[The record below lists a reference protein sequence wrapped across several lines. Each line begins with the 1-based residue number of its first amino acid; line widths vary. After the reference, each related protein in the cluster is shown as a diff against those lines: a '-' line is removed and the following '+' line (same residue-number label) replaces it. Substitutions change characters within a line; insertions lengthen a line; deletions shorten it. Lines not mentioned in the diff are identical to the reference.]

1 MSKNISNLSGRI
13 GLKDNLFKQISENT
27 LSDNPQDIKE
37 IAKKHNLGVSTLHG
51 AESFYEFLR
60 PSHREK
66 KAFVCNGSAC
76 MCAGTQDKLKD
87 KLKEK
92 LGDDKVG
99 EMFCLG
105 HCYEN
110 HAFHYDGENY
120 AGKDIEK
127 IDQILKGEEIK
138 QEKFFSK
145 SFATTSFLMDDKL
158 SSTDQFKDQLSKFL
172 KSDKK
177 EIVKSLLDSNL
188 TGRGGAGF
196 PTGMKWDFC
205 SKAKGDKKYVICN
218 ADEGDSGAFSDRYL
232 LEDQPLK
239 VIFGMVMCGFV
250 IGSDEGVLYIRGEYP
265 KSIEALNGSINELKK
280 LGLLGENILGTD
292 FSFDLGICIGQ
303 GAYIC
308 GEETALIASIEAIN
322 GSINELKKLGLLGEN
337 ILGTNFSFDLGICI
351 GQGAYICG
359 EETALIAS
367 IEGRRAEVDVRPPF
381 PVTEGLY
388 KKPTVVNNVETLA
401 AATGI
406 LINGSEKFS
415 SIGNKKSAGT
425 KLVCLDSF
433 FNNPGVYEI
442 DMGTPMK
449 KIFNEIGGGYKE
461 PLKAFQIGGPLGG
474 VVPLSEIENLNLDFQ
489 EFTAK
494 GFMLGHASVVSIP
507 KDFSMAEYIHHLFE
521 FSAEESC
528 GKCFPGRLGS
538 YRGKEMFDQAKK
550 KTAKIPLKLLE
561 ELLVTMKKGC
571 LCALC
576 GAIPTPIQN
585 ILKYFGDEMK
595 NDMVKDN

>member
-1 MSKNISNLSGRI
+1 VSKNISNLSGRI
-13 GLKDNLFKQISENT
+13 GLKDNLFKKISENS
-27 LSDNPQDIKE
+27 LSNSPKDIKD
-37 IAKKHNLGVSTLHG
+37 IAKEYNLGVSTLHG

-76 MCAGTQDKLKD
+76 MCAGTQE
-87 KLKEK
+87 KLKETLKSK

-110 HAFHYDGENY
+110 KAFHYDGENY
-120 AGKDIEK
+120 AGNDIEK
-127 IDQILKGEEIK
+127 IDQIIKGEKIEQDK
-138 QEKFFSK
+138 YFSK
-145 SFATTSFLMDDKL
+145 SFASTSFLMDDKL
-158 SSTDQFKDQLSKFL
+158 STIEKFKDQLNNIL
-172 KSDKK
+172 KKDKK
-177 EIVKSLLDSNL
+177 DIIQSLLNSNL

-205 SKAKGDKKYVICN
+205 SKAPGDKKYVICN

-239 VIFGMVMCGFV
+239 VIFGMVMCGYV
-250 IGSDEGVLYIRGEYP
+250 IGSNEGVLYIRGEYP
-265 KSIEALNGSINELKK
+265 KSIEA
-280 LGLLGENILGTD
+280 
-292 FSFDLGICIGQ
+292 
-303 GAYIC
+303 
-308 GEETALIASIEAIN
+308 IN
-322 GSINELKKLGLLGEN
+322 GSINKLKQDGLLGEN
-337 ILGTNFSFDLGICI
+337 ILGTNFSFDLNICI

-401 AATGI
+401 AAAGI
-406 LINGSEKFS
+406 LLNGAEKFAA
-415 SIGNKKSAGT
+415 IGNKKSAGT

-433 FNNPGVYEI
+433 FNNSGIYEI
-442 DMGTPMK
+442 EMGTPIK
-449 KIFNEIGGGYKE
+449 KIFEEIGGGYKE
-461 PLKAFQIGGPLGG
+461 PVKAFQIGGPLGG
-474 VVPLSEIENLNLDFQ
+474 VVPLSEIDNLNLDFQ

-507 KDFSMAEYIHHLFE
+507 KDFPMTEYIHHLFE

-538 YRGKEMFDQAKK
+538 YRGKEMFDQFKN
-550 KTAKIPLKLLE
+550 KTAKIPLKLLN
-561 ELLVTMKKGC
+561 ELLVTMQKGC

-576 GAIPTPIQN
+576 GAIPTPIMN

>member
-13 GLKDNLFKQISENT
+13 GLKNNLFQK
-27 LSDNPQDIKE
+27 LSDRSLNSKDDAGIKE
-37 IAKKHNLGVSTLHG
+37 IAEEYKMGVSTIHG

-76 MCAGTQDKLKD
+76 MCAGTQEPLKKKLQ
-87 KLKEK
+87 EK

-120 AGKDIEK
+120 AGNDINQ
-127 IDQILKGEEIK
+127 IDQIIKGEKIK

-158 SSTDQFKDQLSKFL
+158 SNFDQFKEHLEKFI
-172 KSDKK
+172 KTDKK
-177 EIVKSLLDSNL
+177 EIINSLLSSNL

-205 SKAKGDKKYVICN
+205 SKTKSEKKYVVCN

-239 VIFGMVMCGFV
+239 VLFGMIVCGYV
-250 IGSDEGVLYIRGEYP
+250 IGSNEGVLYIRGEYP
-265 KSIEALNGSINELKK
+265 KSIEAINGCINSLKGA
-280 LGLLGENILGTD
+280 GLLGEKILGTE
-292 FSFDLGICIGQ
+292 FSFDL
-303 GAYIC
+303 
-308 GEETALIASIEAIN
+308 N
-322 GSINELKKLGLLGEN
+322 
-337 ILGTNFSFDLGICI
+337 ICI

-406 LINGSEKFS
+406 LLNGAEKFS
-415 SIGNKKSAGT
+415 SVGNKKSAGT

-449 KIFNEIGGGYKE
+449 KIFEEYGGGYKE
-461 PLKAFQIGGPLGG
+461 DVKAFQIGGPLGG
-474 VVPLSEIENLNLDFQ
+474 VVPISEIEKLNLDFQ
-489 EFTAK
+489 EFTKA

-507 KDFSMAEYIHHLFE
+507 KDFNMAEYIHHLFE

-528 GKCFPGRLGS
+528 GKCFPGRIGS
-538 YRGKEMFDQAKK
+538 YRGKEMFDQLKK
-550 KTAKIPLKLLE
+550 GTSKIPLKLLN
-561 ELLVTMKKGC
+561 ELLVTMQKGC

-576 GAIPTPIQN
+576 GAIPTPIMN
-585 ILKYFGDEMK
+585 ILKYFGDEIK
-595 NDMVKDN
+595 NDIVKDN

>member
-1 MSKNISNLSGRI
+1 MSKNISKLSGRI
-13 GLKDNLFKQISENT
+13 GLKDNLFQK
-27 LSDNPQDIKE
+27 LSDRSLNSKNGEGIKE
-37 IAKKHNLGVSTLHG
+37 IAEKYRVGVSTIHG

-60 PSHREK
+60 PEHRAK

-76 MCAGTQDKLKD
+76 MCAGTQEPLKNKLKA
-87 KLKEK
+87 K
-92 LGDDKVG
+92 LGSDKVG

-105 HCYEN
+105 YCYEN
-110 HAFHYDGENY
+110 HAFHYNGENF
-120 AGKDIEK
+120 AGNDIDK
-127 IDQILKGEEIK
+127 IDQIIKGEEIV

-145 SFATTSFLMDDKL
+145 SFASTSFLMDDKL
-158 SSTDQFKDQLSKFL
+158 SDINKFKEQLSKFL
-172 KSDKK
+172 KKDKN
-177 EIVKSLLDSNL
+177 EIIKSLLSSNL

-205 SKAKGDKKYVICN
+205 SKTKSDKKYVICN

-239 VIFGMVMCGFV
+239 VIFGMVICGYV
-250 IGSDEGVLYIRGEYP
+250 IGGNEGVLYIRGEYP
-265 KSIEALNGSINELKK
+265 KSIEALNGSINLLKDA
-280 LGLLGENILGTD
+280 GLLGNNILDTD
-292 FSFDLGICIGQ
+292 FSFDL
-303 GAYIC
+303 
-308 GEETALIASIEAIN
+308 N
-322 GSINELKKLGLLGEN
+322 
-337 ILGTNFSFDLGICI
+337 ICI

-401 AATGI
+401 AAAGI
-406 LINGSEKFS
+406 LLNGADKFS
-415 SIGNKKSAGT
+415 AIGNKKSAGT

-442 DMGTPMK
+442 EMGTPMK
-449 KIFNEIGGGYKE
+449 KIFYEIGGGLNK
-461 PLKAFQIGGPLGG
+461 PVKAFQIGGPLGG
-474 VVPLSEIENLNLDFQ
+474 VVPTQEIEKLNLDFQ
-489 EFTAK
+489 EFTNA

-507 KDFSMAEYIHHLFE
+507 SDFNMTDYIHHLFE
-521 FSAEESC
+521 FTAEESC

-538 YRGKEMFDQAKK
+538 YRGKEMFDQVKNK
-550 KTAKIPLKLLE
+550 SAKIPLKLLN
-561 ELLVTMKKGC
+561 ELLITMKKGC

-576 GAIPTPIQN
+576 GAIPTPIMN

-595 NDMVKDN
+595 NDITA

>member
-1 MSKNISNLSGRI
+1 MSKNISKLSGRI
-13 GLKDNLFKQISENT
+13 GLKDNLFQKMSKIS
-27 LSDNPQDIKE
+27 LSSKNGGGLNEIKE
-37 IAKKHNLGVSTLHG
+37 VAEKYHVGISTVHG

-60 PSHREK
+60 PEHRAK

-76 MCAGTQDKLKD
+76 MCAGTQEPLKKKLQD
-87 KLKEK
+87 K

-120 AGKDIEK
+120 AGSDISK
-127 IDQILKGEEIK
+127 IDQIIKGEKID

-145 SFATTSFLMDDKL
+145 SFASTSFLMDNKL
-158 SSTDQFKDQLSKFL
+158 SSINQFKKNLNRFIKT
-172 KSDKK
+172 DKK
-177 EIVKSLLDSNL
+177 EIISTLLSSNL

-196 PTGMKWDFC
+196 PAGMKWDFC
-205 SKAKGDKKYVICN
+205 SKTNSEKKYVVCN

-239 VIFGMVMCGFV
+239 VLFAMIICGYA

-265 KSIEALNGSINELKK
+265 KSIESINGCINELKDK
-280 LGLLGENILGTD
+280 KLLGKDILGTK
-292 FSFDLGICIGQ
+292 FSFDL
-303 GAYIC
+303 
-308 GEETALIASIEAIN
+308 T
-322 GSINELKKLGLLGEN
+322 
-337 ILGTNFSFDLGICI
+337 ICI

-406 LINGSEKFS
+406 LLNGADKFS

-433 FNNPGVYEI
+433 FKNPGVYEI
-442 DMGTPMK
+442 DMGTSMK
-449 KIFNEIGGGYKE
+449 KIFNEIGGGFKE
-461 PLKAFQIGGPLGG
+461 PIKALQVGGPLGG
-474 VVPLSEIENLNLDFQ
+474 VIPIAEAEKLNLDFQ
-489 EFTAK
+489 EFSAA
-494 GFMLGHASVVSIP
+494 GFMLGHASIVSIP
-507 KDFSMAEYIHHLFE
+507 KNFSMVEYIHHLFK

-538 YRGKEMFDQAKK
+538 YRGKEMFDQAKN
-550 KTAKIPLKLLE
+550 KTAKIPLKLLN
-561 ELLVTMKKGC
+561 ELLVTMQKGC

-576 GAIPTPIQN
+576 GAIPMPIMN

>member
-1 MSKNISNLSGRI
+1 MSKNISNLSGKV
-13 GLKDNLFKQISENT
+13 GLKHNLFQKI
-27 LSDNPQDIKE
+27 SDNVLKNHPRDNKE
-37 IAKKHNLGVSTLHG
+37 IANEYNLGVSTIYG

-60 PSHREK
+60 PAHREK

-76 MCAGTQDKLKD
+76 MCSGTQDKLKET
-87 KLKEK
+87 LREK
-92 LGDDKVG
+92 LGKDKVG
-99 EMFCLG
+99 TMFCLG
-105 HCYEN
+105 YCYEN
-110 HAFHYDGENY
+110 NAFHYNGENY

-127 IDQILKGEEIK
+127 IDQIIKGEKI
-138 QEKFFSK
+138 QQDKFFSK
-145 SFATTSFLMDDKL
+145 SYATTSFLMDDKL
-158 SSTDQFKDQLSKFL
+158 LSINQVKEQLTKFL
-172 KSDKK
+172 KTDKK
-177 EIVKSLLDSNL
+177 EIIKSILDSNL

-205 SKAKGDKKYVICN
+205 SREKVKKKYVICN

-239 VIFGMVMCGFV
+239 VLFAMIICGYV
-250 IGSDEGVLYIRGEYP
+250 IGGDEGVLYIRGEYP
-265 KSIEALNGSINELKK
+265 KSIEAINGCINELKK
-280 LGLLGENILGTD
+280 AGLLGENILGTG
-292 FSFDLGICIGQ
+292 FSFDI
-303 GAYIC
+303 Y
-308 GEETALIASIEAIN
+308 
-322 GSINELKKLGLLGEN
+322 
-337 ILGTNFSFDLGICI
+337 ICI

-367 IEGRRAEVDVRPPF
+367 IEGRRAEVEVRPPF

-401 AATGI
+401 AVTGI
-406 LINGSEKFS
+406 LINGADKFAA
-415 SIGNKKSAGT
+415 IGNKKSAGT

-433 FNNPGVYEI
+433 FKNPGVYEI

-461 PLKAFQIGGPLGG
+461 PVKAFQIGGPLGG
-474 VVPLSEIENLNLDFQ
+474 VVPLIEIDNLNLDFQ
-489 EFTAK
+489 EFSAK

-507 KDFSMAEYIHHLFE
+507 KDFPMIEYIHHLFE

-538 YRGKEMFDQAKK
+538 YRGKEMFDQVKK
-550 KTAKIPLKLLE
+550 KTAKIPMQLLNDLLK
-561 ELLVTMKKGC
+561 TMQKGC

-576 GAIPTPIQN
+576 GAIPTPINN
-585 ILKYFGDEMK
+585 ILKYFSDEMK
-595 NDMVKDN
+595 NDISA

>member
-13 GLKDNLFKQISENT
+13 GLKNNLFQKISERSLASTN
-27 LSDNPQDIKE
+27 DNGMKE
-37 IAKKHNLGVSTLHG
+37 IADQYNVGVSTIHG

-76 MCAGTQDKLKD
+76 MCAGTQGPLKKKLQ
-87 KLKEK
+87 EK
-92 LGDDKVG
+92 LGEDKVG
-99 EMFCLG
+99 KMFCLG

-120 AGKDIEK
+120 AGKDINK
-127 IDQILKGEEIK
+127 IDEIIKGKEIK

-145 SFATTSFLMDDKL
+145 SYAKTSFLMDDKL
-158 SSTDQFKDQLSKFL
+158 SNLDQFKQLFEKVI
-172 KSDKK
+172 KIDTK
-177 EIVKSLLDSNL
+177 EIIKSLLDSNL

-205 SKAKGDKKYVICN
+205 GKAKSEKKYVVCN

-239 VIFGMVMCGFV
+239 VLFGMVICGYV
-250 IGSDEGVLYIRGEYP
+250 IGSNEGVLYIRGEYP
-265 KSIEALNGSINELKK
+265 KSIEAINGSINSLKEA
-280 LGLLGENILGTD
+280 GLLGENILGTS
-292 FSFDLGICIGQ
+292 FSFDL
-303 GAYIC
+303 
-308 GEETALIASIEAIN
+308 N
-322 GSINELKKLGLLGEN
+322 
-337 ILGTNFSFDLGICI
+337 ICI

-406 LINGSEKFS
+406 LIHGADKFS

-442 DMGTPMK
+442 DMGTPIK
-449 KIFNEIGGGYKE
+449 NIFNNIGGGFKE
-461 PLKAFQIGGPLGG
+461 AVKALQIGGPLGG
-474 VVPLSEIENLNLDFQ
+474 VVPLTEAEKLNLDFQ
-489 EFTAK
+489 EFTEA
-494 GFMLGHASVVSIP
+494 GFMLGHGSIVSIP
-507 KDFSMAEYIHHLFE
+507 KDFPMVEYIHHLFE

-538 YRGKEMFDQAKK
+538 YRGKEMFDQYKNK
-550 KTAKIPLKLLE
+550 SAKIPLKLLN
-561 ELLVTMKKGC
+561 ELLVTMEKGC

-576 GAIPTPIQN
+576 GAIPAPIMN
-585 ILKYFGDEMK
+585 ILKYFGDELK
-595 NDMVKDN
+595 NDIVKDN

>member
-13 GLKDNLFKQISENT
+13 GLKNNLFQKISERSLAST
-27 LSDNPQDIKE
+27 DDNGMKE
-37 IAKKHNLGVSTLHG
+37 IADQYNVGVSTIHG

-76 MCAGTQDKLKD
+76 MCAGTQGPLKKKLQ
-87 KLKEK
+87 EK
-92 LGDDKVG
+92 LGEDKVG

-120 AGKDIEK
+120 AGKDINK
-127 IDQILKGEEIK
+127 IDEIIKGKEIK

-145 SFATTSFLMDDKL
+145 SYAKTSFLMDDKL
-158 SSTDQFKDQLSKFL
+158 SNLDQFKQLFEKVI
-172 KSDKK
+172 KIDKK
-177 EIVKSLLDSNL
+177 EITKSLLDSNL

-205 SKAKGDKKYVICN
+205 GKAKSEKKYVVCN

-239 VIFGMVMCGFV
+239 VLFGMVICGYV
-250 IGSDEGVLYIRGEYP
+250 IGSNEGVLYIRGEYP
-265 KSIEALNGSINELKK
+265 KSIEA
-280 LGLLGENILGTD
+280 
-292 FSFDLGICIGQ
+292 
-303 GAYIC
+303 
-308 GEETALIASIEAIN
+308 IN
-322 GSINELKKLGLLGEN
+322 GSINSLKEAGLLGEN
-337 ILGTNFSFDLGICI
+337 ILGTNFSFDLNICI

-406 LINGSEKFS
+406 LIHGADKFS

-449 KIFNEIGGGYKE
+449 NIFNDIGGGFKE
-461 PLKAFQIGGPLGG
+461 AVKALQIGGPLGG
-474 VVPLSEIENLNLDFQ
+474 VVPLAEAEKLNLDFQ
-489 EFTAK
+489 EFTEA
-494 GFMLGHASVVSIP
+494 GFMLGHGSVVSIP
-507 KDFSMAEYIHHLFE
+507 KDFPMVEYIHHLFE

-538 YRGKEMFDQAKK
+538 YRGKEMFDQFKNK
-550 KTAKIPLKLLE
+550 SAKIPLKLLN
-561 ELLVTMKKGC
+561 ELLVTMQKGC

-576 GAIPTPIQN
+576 GAIPTPIMN
-585 ILKYFGDEMK
+585 ILKYFGDELK
-595 NDMVKDN
+595 NDIVKDN

>member
-1 MSKNISNLSGRI
+1 MSKNISNLSGKV
-13 GLKDNLFKQISENT
+13 GLKYNLFQKI
-27 LSDNPQDIKE
+27 SDNVLKNHPKDNKE
-37 IAKKHNLGVSTLHG
+37 IANEYNLGVSTVYG

-60 PSHREK
+60 PAHRKK

-76 MCAGTQDKLKD
+76 MCAGTQDKLKQT
-87 KLKEK
+87 LKEK

-99 EMFCLG
+99 VMFCLG

-110 HAFHYDGENY
+110 NAFHYNGDNY

-127 IDQILKGEEIK
+127 IDQILKGEKIK
-138 QEKFFSK
+138 QDKFFSK
-145 SFATTSFLMDDKL
+145 SYASTSFLMDDKL
-158 SSTDQFKDQLSKFL
+158 SSINQVKDQLTKFL
-172 KSDKK
+172 KIDKK
-177 EIVKSLLDSNL
+177 EIIKSILDSNL

-205 SKAKGDKKYVICN
+205 SREKVKKKYVICN

-239 VIFGMVMCGFV
+239 VLFAMIICGYV

-265 KSIEALNGSINELKK
+265 KSIEAINGSINELKK
-280 LGLLGENILGTD
+280 AGLLGENILGTG
-292 FSFDLGICIGQ
+292 FSFDI
-303 GAYIC
+303 Y
-308 GEETALIASIEAIN
+308 
-322 GSINELKKLGLLGEN
+322 
-337 ILGTNFSFDLGICI
+337 ICI

-401 AATGI
+401 AVTGI
-406 LINGSEKFS
+406 LINGADKFAA
-415 SIGNKKSAGT
+415 IGNKKSAGT

-433 FNNPGVYEI
+433 FKNPGVYEI

-461 PLKAFQIGGPLGG
+461 PVKAFQIGGPLGG
-474 VVPLSEIENLNLDFQ
+474 VVPLSEIDNLNLDFQ
-489 EFTAK
+489 EFSAK

-507 KDFSMAEYIHHLFE
+507 KDFPMVEYIHHLFE

-538 YRGKEMFDQAKK
+538 YRGKEMFDQVKN
-550 KTAKIPLKLLE
+550 KTAKIPMQLLNDLLK
-561 ELLVTMKKGC
+561 TMQKGC

-576 GAIPTPIQN
+576 GAIPTPINN
-585 ILKYFGDEMK
+585 ILKYFSSEMK
-595 NDMVKDN
+595 NDISA

>member
-1 MSKNISNLSGRI
+1 MSKNISKLSGRI
-13 GLKDNLFKQISENT
+13 GLKDNLFQKMSKIS
-27 LSDNPQDIKE
+27 LSSKNGGDLNEIKE
-37 IAKKHNLGVSTLHG
+37 VAEKYHVGISTVHG

-60 PSHREK
+60 PEHRAK

-76 MCAGTQDKLKD
+76 MCAGTQEPLKKKLQD
-87 KLKEK
+87 K

-120 AGKDIEK
+120 AGSDISK
-127 IDQILKGEEIK
+127 IDQIIKGEKID

-145 SFATTSFLMDDKL
+145 SFASTSFLMDDKL
-158 SSTDQFKDQLSKFL
+158 SSIDQFKKNLNRFIKT
-172 KSDKK
+172 DKK
-177 EIVKSLLDSNL
+177 EIISTLLSSNL

-196 PTGMKWDFC
+196 PAGMKWDFC
-205 SKAKGDKKYVICN
+205 SKTNSEKKYVVCN

-239 VIFGMVMCGFV
+239 VLFAMMICGYA

-265 KSIEALNGSINELKK
+265 KSIEAINGCINELKDK
-280 LGLLGENILGTD
+280 KLLGKDILGTK
-292 FSFDLGICIGQ
+292 FSFDL
-303 GAYIC
+303 
-308 GEETALIASIEAIN
+308 T
-322 GSINELKKLGLLGEN
+322 
-337 ILGTNFSFDLGICI
+337 ICI

-406 LINGSEKFS
+406 LLNGADKFS

-433 FNNPGVYEI
+433 FKNPGVYEI
-442 DMGTPMK
+442 DMGTSMK
-449 KIFNEIGGGYKE
+449 KIFNEIGGGFKE
-461 PLKAFQIGGPLGG
+461 PIKALQVGGPLGG
-474 VVPLSEIENLNLDFQ
+474 VIPIAEAEKLNLDFQ
-489 EFTAK
+489 EFSAA
-494 GFMLGHASVVSIP
+494 GFMLGHASIVSIP
-507 KDFSMAEYIHHLFE
+507 KNFPMVEYIHHLFE

-538 YRGKEMFDQAKK
+538 YRGKEMFDQVKN
-550 KTAKIPLKLLE
+550 KTAKIPLKLLN
-561 ELLVTMKKGC
+561 ELLVTMQKGC

-576 GAIPTPIQN
+576 GAIPMPIMN

>member
-1 MSKNISNLSGRI
+1 MSKNISKLSGRI
-13 GLKDNLFKQISENT
+13 GLKNNLFQKISER
-27 LSDNPQDIKE
+27 SSKS
-37 IAKKHNLGVSTLHG
+37 KKDESMKVLADEYNMGVSTIHG

-66 KAFVCNGSAC
+66 KAFICNGSAC
-76 MCAGTQDKLKD
+76 MCAGTQKNLKNKL
-87 KLKEK
+87 ENK
-92 LGDDKVG
+92 LGKGKVG

-120 AGKDIEK
+120 AGEDINM
-127 IDQILKGEEIK
+127 IDQIIKGENIK
-138 QEKFFSK
+138 QKKFSSK
-145 SFATTSFLMDDKL
+145 SFASTSFLMDEKL
-158 SSTDQFKDQLSKFL
+158 LNIDQFKELLKKFINT
-172 KSDKK
+172 DKK
-177 EIVKSLLDSNL
+177 EIIKSLTDSNL
-188 TGRGGAGF
+188 SGRGGAGF

-205 SKAKGDKKYVICN
+205 GREKSEKKYVVCN

-239 VIFGMVMCGFV
+239 VLFGMVICGYV

-265 KSIEALNGSINELKK
+265 KSIES
-280 LGLLGENILGTD
+280 
-292 FSFDLGICIGQ
+292 
-303 GAYIC
+303 
-308 GEETALIASIEAIN
+308 IN
-322 GSINELKKLGLLGEN
+322 GSINALKKSKLLGKN
-337 ILGTNFSFDLGICI
+337 ILGTNFSFDLNICI

-406 LINGSEKFS
+406 LIHGSDKFS

-442 DMGTPMK
+442 DMCTPMK
-449 KIFNEIGGGYKE
+449 KIINEIGGGLKE
-461 PLKAFQIGGPLGG
+461 PVKALQIGGPLGG
-474 VVPLSEIENLNLDFQ
+474 IVPIEKVEKLNLDFQ
-489 EFTAK
+489 EFTGA
-494 GFMLGHASVVSIP
+494 GFMLGHGSIVSIP
-507 KDFSMAEYIHHLFE
+507 KDFSMVEYIHHLFE

-538 YRGKEMFDQAKK
+538 YRGKEMFDQALNKSK
-550 KTAKIPLKLLE
+550 KIPEKLLN
-561 ELLVTMKKGC
+561 ELLVTMKNGC

-576 GAIPTPIQN
+576 GAIPVPIMN
-585 ILKYFGDEMK
+585 ILKYFGHEMK
-595 NDMVKDN
+595 NDIVQEN

>member
-1 MSKNISNLSGRI
+1 MSKNISNLSGKV
-13 GLKDNLFKQISENT
+13 GLKYNLFQKI
-27 LSDNPQDIKE
+27 SDNVLNNHPKDNKDIANE
-37 IAKKHNLGVSTLHG
+37 YNLGVSTVYG

-60 PSHREK
+60 PAHREK

-76 MCAGTQDKLKD
+76 MCSGTQDKLKET
-87 KLKEK
+87 LREK
-92 LGDDKVG
+92 LGKDKVG
-99 EMFCLG
+99 TMFCLG
-105 HCYEN
+105 YCYEN
-110 HAFHYDGENY
+110 NAFHYNGENY

-127 IDQILKGEEIK
+127 IDQIIKGEKIQQDK
-138 QEKFFSK
+138 YFSK
-145 SFATTSFLMDDKL
+145 SYATTSFLMDDKL
-158 SSTDQFKDQLSKFL
+158 LSISQVKEQLTKFL
-172 KSDKK
+172 KTDKK
-177 EIVKSLLDSNL
+177 EIIKTILDSNL

-205 SKAKGDKKYVICN
+205 SREKVKKKYVICN

-239 VIFGMVMCGFV
+239 VLFAMIICGYV

-265 KSIEALNGSINELKK
+265 KSIEAINGCINELKK
-280 LGLLGENILGTD
+280 AGLLGENILGTG
-292 FSFDLGICIGQ
+292 FSFDI
-303 GAYIC
+303 Y
-308 GEETALIASIEAIN
+308 
-322 GSINELKKLGLLGEN
+322 
-337 ILGTNFSFDLGICI
+337 ICI

-401 AATGI
+401 AVTGI
-406 LINGSEKFS
+406 LINGADKFAA
-415 SIGNKKSAGT
+415 IGNKKSAGT

-433 FNNPGVYEI
+433 FKNPGVYEI

-461 PLKAFQIGGPLGG
+461 PVKAFQIGGPLGG
-474 VVPLSEIENLNLDFQ
+474 VVPLSEIDNLNLDFQ
-489 EFTAK
+489 EFSAK

-507 KDFSMAEYIHHLFE
+507 KDFPMVEYIHHLFE

-538 YRGKEMFDQAKK
+538 YRGKEMFDQAKN
-550 KTAKIPLKLLE
+550 KTAKIPLKLLN
-561 ELLVTMKKGC
+561 ELLVTMQKGC

-576 GAIPTPIQN
+576 GAIPTPIMN

-595 NDMVKDN
+595 DDMVKDN

>member
-1 MSKNISNLSGRI
+1 MSKNISKLSGRI
-13 GLKDNLFKQISENT
+13 GLKNNLFQKISERS
-27 LSDNPQDIKE
+27 LKSKKDEGIKDLADE
-37 IAKKHNLGVSTLHG
+37 YNMGVSTIHG

-76 MCAGTQDKLKD
+76 MCAGTQKNLKNKLESKIG
-87 KLKEK
+87 K
-92 LGDDKVG
+92 GKVG

-120 AGKDIEK
+120 AGEDISK
-127 IDQILKGEEIK
+127 IDQIIKGENIK
-138 QEKFFSK
+138 QKKYISK
-145 SFATTSFLMDDKL
+145 SFASTSFLMDDKL
-158 SSTDQFKDQLSKFL
+158 LKIDQFKELLKKFINT
-172 KSDKK
+172 DKK
-177 EIVKSLLDSNL
+177 EIIKSLTDSNL
-188 TGRGGAGF
+188 SGRGGAGF

-205 SKAKGDKKYVICN
+205 GREKSEKKYVVCN

-239 VIFGMVMCGFV
+239 VLFGMIICGYV

-265 KSIEALNGSINELKK
+265 KSIES
-280 LGLLGENILGTD
+280 
-292 FSFDLGICIGQ
+292 
-303 GAYIC
+303 
-308 GEETALIASIEAIN
+308 IN
-322 GSINELKKLGLLGEN
+322 GSINALKDSKLLGEN
-337 ILGTNFSFDLGICI
+337 ILGTNFSFDLNICI

-388 KKPTVVNNVETLA
+388 KNPTVVNNVETLA

-406 LINGSEKFS
+406 LIHGSDKFS

-425 KLVCLDSF
+425 KLVCFDSF

-442 DMGTPMK
+442 DMCTPMK
-449 KIFNEIGGGYKE
+449 KVINEIGGGFNK
-461 PLKAFQIGGPLGG
+461 PVKALQIGGPLGG
-474 VVPLSEIENLNLDFQ
+474 VVPIEEVEKLNLDFQ
-489 EFTAK
+489 EFANA
-494 GFMLGHASVVSIP
+494 GFMLGHGSIVSIP
-507 KDFSMAEYIHHLFE
+507 KDFSMVNYIYHLFK

-538 YRGKEMFDQAKK
+538 YRGKEMFDQVINKSH
-550 KTAKIPLKLLE
+550 KIPLKLLN
-561 ELLVTMKKGC
+561 ELLITMKKGS

-576 GAIPTPIQN
+576 GAIPVPIMN
-585 ILKYFGDEMK
+585 ILKYFSDEIK
-595 NDMVKDN
+595 NDILQEN

>member
-1 MSKNISNLSGRI
+1 VSKNISNLSGRI
-13 GLKDNLFKQISENT
+13 GLKDNLFKKISENS
-27 LSDNPQDIKE
+27 LSNSPKDIKD
-37 IAKKHNLGVSTLHG
+37 IAKEYNLGVSTLHG

-76 MCAGTQDKLKD
+76 MCAGTQE
-87 KLKEK
+87 KLKETLKSK

-110 HAFHYDGENY
+110 KAFHYDGENY
-120 AGKDIEK
+120 AGTDIEK
-127 IDQILKGEEIK
+127 IDQIIKGEKIDQDK
-138 QEKFFSK
+138 YFSK
-145 SFATTSFLMDDKL
+145 SFASTSFLMDDKL
-158 SSTDQFKDQLSKFL
+158 STIEKFKDHLDVVL
-172 KSDKK
+172 KKDKK
-177 EIVKSLLDSNL
+177 EIIQSLLNSNL

-205 SKAKGDKKYVICN
+205 SKAPGDKKYVICN

-239 VIFGMVMCGFV
+239 VIFGMVMCGYV
-250 IGSDEGVLYIRGEYP
+250 IGSNEGVLYIRGEYP
-265 KSIEALNGSINELKK
+265 KSIEA
-280 LGLLGENILGTD
+280 
-292 FSFDLGICIGQ
+292 
-303 GAYIC
+303 
-308 GEETALIASIEAIN
+308 IN
-322 GSINELKKLGLLGEN
+322 GCINQLKQDGLLGEN
-337 ILGTNFSFDLGICI
+337 ILGTNFSFDLNICI

-401 AATGI
+401 AAAGI
-406 LINGSEKFS
+406 LLNGAEKFS
-415 SIGNKKSAGT
+415 AIGNKKSAGT

-433 FNNPGVYEI
+433 FNNPGIYEI
-442 DMGTPMK
+442 EMGTPMK
-449 KIFNEIGGGYKE
+449 KIFEEIGGGYKE
-461 PLKAFQIGGPLGG
+461 PVKAFQIGGPLGG
-474 VVPLSEIENLNLDFQ
+474 VVPLSEIDNLNLDFQ

-507 KDFSMAEYIHHLFE
+507 KDFPMTEYIHHLFE

-538 YRGKEMFDQAKK
+538 YRGKEMFDQFKN
-550 KTAKIPLKLLE
+550 KTAKIPLKLLN
-561 ELLVTMKKGC
+561 ELLVTMQKGC

-576 GAIPTPIQN
+576 GAIPTPIMN

>member
-13 GLKDNLFKQISENT
+13 GLKNNLFQKISERS
-27 LSDNPQDIKE
+27 LKSKDSAGMKE
-37 IAKKHNLGVSTLHG
+37 IANEYNMGVSTIHG

-76 MCAGTQDKLKD
+76 MCAGTQEPLKKKLQDKL
-87 KLKEK
+87 
-92 LGDDKVG
+92 GSDKVG

-105 HCYEN
+105 YCYEN
-110 HAFHYDGENY
+110 NAFHYDGENY
-120 AGKDIEK
+120 AGNDINK
-127 IDQILKGEEIK
+127 IDDIIKGKSII

-145 SFATTSFLMDDKL
+145 SYATTSFLMDDKL
-158 SSTDQFKDQLSKFL
+158 SDLNKFKDHLGKFL
-172 KSDKK
+172 KKDKE
-177 EIVKSLLDSNL
+177 EIIKSLLLSNL

-205 SKAKGDKKYVICN
+205 SKAKSEKKYVICN

-239 VIFGMVMCGFV
+239 VIFGMVICGYV
-250 IGSDEGVLYIRGEYP
+250 IGGNEGVLYIRGEYP
-265 KSIEALNGSINELKK
+265 KSIEALNASINALKEA
-280 LGLLGENILGTD
+280 GLLGEKILGTD
-292 FSFDLGICIGQ
+292 FCFDL
-303 GAYIC
+303 
-308 GEETALIASIEAIN
+308 N
-322 GSINELKKLGLLGEN
+322 
-337 ILGTNFSFDLGICI
+337 ICI

-401 AATGI
+401 AAAGI
-406 LINGSEKFS
+406 LLNGAEKFS

-442 DMGTPMK
+442 DMCTPMK
-449 KIFNEIGGGYKE
+449 KIFYEIGGGLNK
-461 PLKAFQIGGPLGG
+461 PVKAFQIGGPLGG
-474 VVPLSEIENLNLDFQ
+474 VVPTQEIENLNLDFQ
-489 EFTAK
+489 EFTKA

-507 KDFSMAEYIHHLFE
+507 SNFNMIDYIHHLFE

-538 YRGKEMFDQAKK
+538 YRGKEMFDQVKNK
-550 KTAKIPLKLLE
+550 SAKIPLKLLND
-561 ELLVTMKKGC
+561 LLITMKKGC

-576 GAIPTPIQN
+576 GAIPTPIMN
-585 ILKYFGDEMK
+585 ILKYFGDE
-595 NDMVKDN
+595 VKDDIVKEN

>member
-13 GLKDNLFKQISENT
+13 GLKNNLFQKMSERSLNSKNDQGMKELAEEYRMGIST
-27 LSDNPQDIKE
+27 
-37 IAKKHNLGVSTLHG
+37 VHG

-76 MCAGTQDKLKD
+76 MCAGTQEG
-87 KLKEK
+87 LKEK
-92 LGDDKVG
+92 LQEKLGKDKVG
-99 EMFCLG
+99 VMFCLG

-110 HAFHYDGENY
+110 NAFHYDGENY
-120 AGKDIEK
+120 AGEDIKK
-127 IDQILKGEEIK
+127 IDQIIKGEEIK
-138 QEKFFSK
+138 QEKFFAK
-145 SFATTSFLMDDKL
+145 SYASTSFLMDDKL
-158 SSTDQFKDQLSKFL
+158 STVEQFREQLNKFL
-172 KSDKK
+172 KTDKK
-177 EIVKSLLDSNL
+177 EIIKSLLDSNL

-196 PTGMKWDFC
+196 PTGLKWDFC
-205 SKAKGDKKYVICN
+205 SKTKSEKKYVVCN

-232 LEDQPLK
+232 LEDQTLK
-239 VIFGMVMCGFV
+239 VLFGMVICGYV
-250 IGSDEGVLYIRGEYP
+250 IGGNEGVLYIRGEYP
-265 KSIEALNGSINELKK
+265 KSIEAINGSINLLKNEK
-280 LGLLGENILGTD
+280 LLGEDILGTD
-292 FSFDLGICIGQ
+292 FSFDL
-303 GAYIC
+303 
-308 GEETALIASIEAIN
+308 N
-322 GSINELKKLGLLGEN
+322 
-337 ILGTNFSFDLGICI
+337 ICI

-388 KKPTVVNNVETLA
+388 KKPTVVNNVESLA

-406 LINGSEKFS
+406 LINGAEKFS
-415 SIGNKKSAGT
+415 AIGNKKSAGT

-442 DMGTPMK
+442 DMGTSMK

-461 PLKAFQIGGPLGG
+461 PIKAFQVGGPLGG
-474 VVPLSEIENLNLDFQ
+474 VVPLEEAEKLNLDFQ
-489 EFTAK
+489 EFTAG

-507 KDFSMAEYIHHLFE
+507 KDFNMIDYIHHLFE

-538 YRGKEMFDQAKK
+538 YRGKEMFDQVKN
-550 KTAKIPLKLLE
+550 KTSKIPLKLLN
-561 ELLVTMKKGC
+561 ELLVTMQKGC

-576 GAIPTPIQN
+576 GAIPTPIMN
-585 ILKYFGDEMK
+585 ILKYFGDELK
-595 NDMVKDN
+595 KDIIKEN

>member
-13 GLKDNLFKQISENT
+13 GLKDNLFKKISENS
-27 LSDNPQDIKE
+27 LSSSPKDIKD
-37 IAKKHNLGVSTLHG
+37 IAKEYNLGVSTLHG

-76 MCAGTQDKLKD
+76 MCAGTQE
-87 KLKEK
+87 KLKETLKSK

-110 HAFHYDGENY
+110 KAFHYDGENY
-120 AGKDIEK
+120 AGNDIEK
-127 IDQILKGEEIK
+127 IDQIIKGEKIDQDK
-138 QEKFFSK
+138 YFSK
-145 SFATTSFLMDDKL
+145 SFASTSFLMDDKL
-158 SSTDQFKDQLSKFL
+158 STIEKFKDHLDVVL
-172 KSDKK
+172 KKDKK
-177 EIVKSLLDSNL
+177 EIIQSLLNSNL

-205 SKAKGDKKYVICN
+205 SKAPGDKKYVICN

-239 VIFGMVMCGFV
+239 VIFGMVMCGYV
-250 IGSDEGVLYIRGEYP
+250 IGSNEGVLYIRGEYP
-265 KSIEALNGSINELKK
+265 KSIEA
-280 LGLLGENILGTD
+280 
-292 FSFDLGICIGQ
+292 
-303 GAYIC
+303 
-308 GEETALIASIEAIN
+308 IN
-322 GSINELKKLGLLGEN
+322 GCINQLKQDGLLGEN
-337 ILGTNFSFDLGICI
+337 ILGTNFSFDLNICI

-406 LINGSEKFS
+406 LLNGAEKFAA
-415 SIGNKKSAGT
+415 IGNKKSAGT

-433 FNNPGVYEI
+433 FNNPGIYEI
-442 DMGTPMK
+442 EMGTPMK
-449 KIFNEIGGGYKE
+449 KIFEEIGGGYKE
-461 PLKAFQIGGPLGG
+461 PVKAFQIGGPLGG
-474 VVPLSEIENLNLDFQ
+474 VVPLSEIDNLNLDFQ

-507 KDFSMAEYIHHLFE
+507 KDFPMTEYIHHLFE

-538 YRGKEMFDQAKK
+538 YRGKEMFDQFKN
-550 KTAKIPLKLLE
+550 KTAKIPLKLLN
-561 ELLVTMKKGC
+561 ELLVTMQKGC

-576 GAIPTPIQN
+576 GAIPTPIMN

>member
-1 MSKNISNLSGRI
+1 MSKNISKLSGRI
-13 GLKDNLFKQISENT
+13 GLKNNLFQKMSDSS
-27 LSDNPQDIKE
+27 LSSKSGEGIAKIKE
-37 IAKKHNLGVSTLHG
+37 IADKYNVGISTVHG

-60 PSHREK
+60 PEHRAK

-76 MCAGTQDKLKD
+76 MCAGTQESLKKKLQ
-87 KLKEK
+87 EK
-92 LGDDKVG
+92 LGNDKVG

-120 AGKDIEK
+120 AGSDINK
-127 IDQILKGEEIK
+127 IDEIVKGQKID

-158 SSTDQFKDQLSKFL
+158 SNIDQFKENLNKFI
-172 KSDKK
+172 KTDKK
-177 EIVKSLLDSNL
+177 EIINLLLSSNL

-205 SKAKGDKKYVICN
+205 SKTKSEKKYVVCN

-239 VIFGMVMCGFV
+239 VLFAMMICGYA
-250 IGSDEGVLYIRGEYP
+250 IGGDEGVLYIRGEYP
-265 KSIEALNGSINELKK
+265 KSIEAINGCINELKDK
-280 LGLLGENILGTD
+280 KLLGKDILGTK
-292 FSFDLGICIGQ
+292 FSFDL
-303 GAYIC
+303 
-308 GEETALIASIEAIN
+308 N
-322 GSINELKKLGLLGEN
+322 
-337 ILGTNFSFDLGICI
+337 ICI

-388 KKPTVVNNVETLA
+388 KKPTVVNNVESLA
-401 AATGI
+401 AVTGI
-406 LINGSEKFS
+406 LLNGANKFS
-415 SIGNKKSAGT
+415 AIGNKKSAGT

-433 FNNPGVYEI
+433 FKNPGVYEI

-449 KIFNEIGGGYKE
+449 KIFHEIGGGFKE
-461 PLKAFQIGGPLGG
+461 PVKALQIGGPLGG
-474 VVPLSEIENLNLDFQ
+474 VVPLEIAESLNLDFQ
-489 EFTAK
+489 EFTKA

-507 KDFSMAEYIHHLFE
+507 NNFKMFDYIHHLFE
-521 FSAEESC
+521 FTAEESC

-550 KTAKIPLKLLE
+550 KENKIPLKLLN
-561 ELLVTMKKGC
+561 ELLETMKKGC

-576 GAIPTPIQN
+576 GAIPVPISN
-585 ILKYFGDEMK
+585 ILKYFGDEIK
-595 NDMVKDN
+595 SDIKA

>member
-1 MSKNISNLSGRI
+1 MSKNISNLSGKV
-13 GLKDNLFKQISENT
+13 GLKHNLFQKI
-27 LSDNPQDIKE
+27 SDNVLKNHPKDNKE
-37 IAKKHNLGVSTLHG
+37 IANEYNLGVSTVYG

-60 PSHREK
+60 PAHREK

-76 MCAGTQDKLKD
+76 MCAGTQDKLKQT
-87 KLKEK
+87 LKAK

-99 EMFCLG
+99 AMFCLG

-110 HAFHYDGENY
+110 NAFHYNGENY

-127 IDQILKGEEIK
+127 IDQILKGEKIK
-138 QEKFFSK
+138 QDKFFSK
-145 SFATTSFLMDDKL
+145 SYASTSFLMDDKL
-158 SSTDQFKDQLSKFL
+158 SSISQVKEQLTKFL
-172 KSDKK
+172 KTDKK
-177 EIVKSLLDSNL
+177 EIIKSILDSNL

-205 SKAKGDKKYVICN
+205 SREKVKKKYVICN

-239 VIFGMVMCGFV
+239 VLFAMIICGYV
-250 IGSDEGVLYIRGEYP
+250 IGGDEGVLYIRGEYP
-265 KSIEALNGSINELKK
+265 KSIEAINGCINELKK
-280 LGLLGENILGTD
+280 AGLLGENILGTG
-292 FSFDLGICIGQ
+292 FSFDI
-303 GAYIC
+303 Y
-308 GEETALIASIEAIN
+308 
-322 GSINELKKLGLLGEN
+322 
-337 ILGTNFSFDLGICI
+337 ICI

-401 AATGI
+401 AVTGI
-406 LINGSEKFS
+406 LINGADKFAA
-415 SIGNKKSAGT
+415 IGNKKSAGT

-433 FNNPGVYEI
+433 FKNPGVYEI
-442 DMGTPMK
+442 DMGTSMK

-461 PLKAFQIGGPLGG
+461 PVKAFQIGGPLGG
-474 VVPLSEIENLNLDFQ
+474 VVPLSEIDNLNLDFQ
-489 EFTAK
+489 EFSAK

-507 KDFSMAEYIHHLFE
+507 KDFPMVEYIHHLFE

-538 YRGKEMFDQAKK
+538 YRGKEMFDQVKN
-550 KTAKIPLKLLE
+550 KTAKIPLKLLND
-561 ELLVTMKKGC
+561 LLVTMQKGC

-576 GAIPTPIQN
+576 GAIPTPIMN
-585 ILKYFGDEMK
+585 ILKYFSNEMK
-595 NDMVKDN
+595 NDISA

>member
-13 GLKDNLFKQISENT
+13 GLKKNLFQKISDRSLKTNNA
-27 LSDNPQDIKE
+27 DGIKE
-37 IAKKHNLGVSTLHG
+37 IAEEYRMGVSTIHG

-76 MCAGTQDKLKD
+76 MCAGTQGSLKK

-105 HCYEN
+105 YCYEN
-110 HAFHYDGENY
+110 NAFHYDGKNF
-120 AGKDIEK
+120 AGKDINK
-127 IDQILKGEEIK
+127 IDEILEGKEID
-138 QEKFFSK
+138 QDKFYSK
-145 SFATTSFLMDDKL
+145 SFSSTSFLMDDKI
-158 SSTDQFKDQLSKFL
+158 SNFDQFKKNLEKFI
-172 KSDKK
+172 STDKK
-177 EIVKSLLDSNL
+177 EIIKSLLDSNL

-205 SKAKGDKKYVICN
+205 SKAKSEKKYVVCN
-218 ADEGDSGAFSDRYL
+218 ADEGDSGAYSDRYL

-239 VIFGMVMCGFV
+239 VIFGMIICGYV

-265 KSIEALNGSINELKK
+265 KSIESINASINALKK
-280 LGLLGENILGTD
+280 LNLLGENILGTE
-292 FSFDLGICIGQ
+292 FSFDL
-303 GAYIC
+303 
-308 GEETALIASIEAIN
+308 N
-322 GSINELKKLGLLGEN
+322 
-337 ILGTNFSFDLGICI
+337 ICI

-401 AATGI
+401 AASGI
-406 LINGSEKFS
+406 LLNGSEKFS
-415 SIGNKKSAGT
+415 AIGNKKSAGT
-425 KLVCLDSF
+425 KLVCFDSF

-442 DMGTPMK
+442 EMGTPMK
-449 KIFNEIGGGYKE
+449 KVLYDIGGGFKE
-461 PLKAFQIGGPLGG
+461 EVKALQIGGPLGG
-474 VVPLSEIENLNLDFQ
+474 VVPIKEVEKLNLDFQ
-489 EFTAK
+489 EFTSA
-494 GFMLGHASVVSIP
+494 GFMLGHASIVSIP
-507 KDFSMAEYIHHLFE
+507 KDFPMVEYIHHLFE
-521 FSAEESC
+521 FTAEESC

-561 ELLVTMKKGC
+561 ELLVTMQKGC

>member
-1 MSKNISNLSGRI
+1 MSKNISKLSGRI
-13 GLKDNLFKQISENT
+13 GLKDNLFQKMSKIS
-27 LSDNPQDIKE
+27 LSSKNGGDLNEIKE
-37 IAKKHNLGVSTLHG
+37 VAEKYHVGISTVHG

-60 PSHREK
+60 PEHRAK

-76 MCAGTQDKLKD
+76 MCAGTQEPLKKKLQD
-87 KLKEK
+87 K

-120 AGKDIEK
+120 AGSDISK
-127 IDQILKGEEIK
+127 IDQIIKGEKID

-145 SFATTSFLMDDKL
+145 SFASTSFLMDDKL
-158 SSTDQFKDQLSKFL
+158 SSIDQFKENLNRFIKT
-172 KSDKK
+172 DKK
-177 EIVKSLLDSNL
+177 EIISTLLSSNL

-196 PTGMKWDFC
+196 PAGMKWDFC
-205 SKAKGDKKYVICN
+205 SKTNSEKKYVVCN

-239 VIFGMVMCGFV
+239 VLFAMMICGYA

-265 KSIEALNGSINELKK
+265 KSIEAINGCINELKNK
-280 LGLLGENILGTD
+280 KLLGKDILGTK
-292 FSFDLGICIGQ
+292 FSFDL
-303 GAYIC
+303 
-308 GEETALIASIEAIN
+308 T
-322 GSINELKKLGLLGEN
+322 
-337 ILGTNFSFDLGICI
+337 ICI

-406 LINGSEKFS
+406 LLNGADKFS

-433 FNNPGVYEI
+433 FKNPGVYEI
-442 DMGTPMK
+442 DMGTSMK
-449 KIFNEIGGGYKE
+449 KIFNEIGGGFKE
-461 PLKAFQIGGPLGG
+461 PVKALQIGGPLGG
-474 VVPLSEIENLNLDFQ
+474 VIPIAEAEKLNLDFQ
-489 EFTAK
+489 EFSAA
-494 GFMLGHASVVSIP
+494 GFMLGHASIVSIP
-507 KDFSMAEYIHHLFE
+507 KNFPMFEYIHHLFE

-538 YRGKEMFDQAKK
+538 YRGKEMFDQAKN
-550 KTAKIPLKLLE
+550 KTAKIPLKLLN
-561 ELLVTMKKGC
+561 ELLVTMQKGC

-576 GAIPTPIQN
+576 GAIPMPIMN

>member
-13 GLKDNLFKQISENT
+13 GLKDNLFKKISENS
-27 LSDNPQDIKE
+27 LSSSPKDIKD
-37 IAKKHNLGVSTLHG
+37 IAKEYNLGVSTLHG

-76 MCAGTQDKLKD
+76 MCAGTQE
-87 KLKEK
+87 KLKETLKSK

-110 HAFHYDGENY
+110 KAFHYDGENY
-120 AGKDIEK
+120 AGNDIEK
-127 IDQILKGEEIK
+127 IDQIIKGEKIDQDK
-138 QEKFFSK
+138 YFSK
-145 SFATTSFLMDDKL
+145 SFASTSFLMDDKL
-158 SSTDQFKDQLSKFL
+158 STIEKFKDHLDVVL
-172 KSDKK
+172 KKDKK
-177 EIVKSLLDSNL
+177 EIIQSLLNSNL

-205 SKAKGDKKYVICN
+205 SKAPGDKKYVICN

-239 VIFGMVMCGFV
+239 VIFGMVMCGYV
-250 IGSDEGVLYIRGEYP
+250 IGSNEGVLYIRGEYP
-265 KSIEALNGSINELKK
+265 KSIEA
-280 LGLLGENILGTD
+280 
-292 FSFDLGICIGQ
+292 
-303 GAYIC
+303 
-308 GEETALIASIEAIN
+308 IN
-322 GSINELKKLGLLGEN
+322 GCINQLKQDGLLGEN
-337 ILGTNFSFDLGICI
+337 ILGTNFSFDLNICI

-401 AATGI
+401 AAAGI
-406 LINGSEKFS
+406 LLNGAEKFAA
-415 SIGNKKSAGT
+415 IGNKKSAGT

-433 FNNPGVYEI
+433 FNNPGIYEI
-442 DMGTPMK
+442 EMGTPMK
-449 KIFNEIGGGYKE
+449 KIFEEIGGGYKE
-461 PLKAFQIGGPLGG
+461 PVKAFQIGGPLGG
-474 VVPLSEIENLNLDFQ
+474 VVPLSEIDNLNLDFQ

-507 KDFSMAEYIHHLFE
+507 KDFPMTEYIHHLFE

-538 YRGKEMFDQAKK
+538 YRGKEMFDQFKN
-550 KTAKIPLKLLE
+550 KTAKIPLKLLN
-561 ELLVTMKKGC
+561 ELLVTMQKGC

-576 GAIPTPIQN
+576 GAIPTPIMN

-595 NDMVKDN
+595 NDMVKVN